1 MGFWD
6 SLKAGFLG
14 SAGVDYYSM
23 RSSETLRQIR
33 EDRLDAPRD
42 AGQRSSPPPQYQA
55 CLREVSA
62 AIRELRE
69 AWLDEDSATSTS
81 ELLRTSRIDLAFID
95 LTEVL
100 TALGEALTNE
110 PTDAQTVIVHRHL
123 RRCILAYRKAADQWL
138 SARDEVGSMSMWLM
152 GFAEWKAAMDEA

>member
-23 RSSETLRQIR
+23 KSSETLKEIRDRQ
-33 EDRLDAPRD
+33 EAPRA
-42 AGQRSSPPPQYQA
+42 AGQPSGPPPRYQA
-55 CLREVSA
+55 CLQEVTA
-62 AIRELRE
+62 AIDELRD
-69 AWLDEDSATSTS
+69 AWLDEDTATPD
-81 ELLRTSRIDLAFID
+81 ELRASRIDLAFID

-100 TALGEALTNE
+100 TTLGEVLTNE
-110 PTDAQTVIVHRHL
+110 PVDAKAVIVHRHL

-138 SARDEVGSMSMWLM
+138 SAKDPAGSMSMSLM
-152 GFAEWKAAMDEA
+152 GLVEWNAAMNEV